1 MRIVTDRGADLA
13 DEQLKDLEVDFL
25 PLMIYFEGNI
35 YKGGEDLT
43 AVEFYQ
49 MLEKS
54 EAFPST
60 SQPSPGDFAKIY
72 RKLADMG
79 EEIFSLHISSGLSG
93 TMNAAM
99 EGAKLVPEAKVT
111 FYDSKTLSVP
121 LGWQVEAAAK
131 MFKAGWPLEKV
142 IKKLDE
148 ISEKANGF
156 YTLSDLK
163 YLVHGGRISHLKG
176 LIASLLKIKPV
187 IGVDK
192 ITGKYETFGQEI
204 TLKRAVGKMLD
215 VIEEMYGAST
225 ELRVQLLNGHNPEGL
240 AYLKEKISQRFKC
253 KFEPSVA
260 IAPVLGAHTGPSMI
274 GLSVA
279 PLAVFADLP

>member
-1 MRIVTDRGADLA
+1 MKIVTDRGADLA
-13 DEQLKDLEVDFL
+13 EEQLKNIEVDFV

-35 YKGGEDLT
+35 YRGGEDLS
-43 AVEFYQ
+43 AVEFYE
-49 MLEKS
+49 MMEKT

-72 RKLADMG
+72 RKLAEMG
-79 EEIFSLHISSGLSG
+79 EEIFSIHISSGLSG
-93 TMNAAM
+93 TMNAAI

-121 LGWQVEAAAK
+121 LGWQVEAAYK
-131 MFKAGWPLEKV
+131 MIKAGWPMERV

-148 ISEKANGF
+148 ISEIANGF
-156 YTLSDLK
+156 YTLSELK

-187 IGVDK
+187 IGMDK
-192 ITGKYETFGQEI
+192 ITGKYDTFGQEI
-204 TLKRAVGKMLD
+204 TLKRAVGKLLD
-215 VIEEMYGAST
+215 VIEEMYGAGT

-240 AYLKEKISQRFKC
+240 ALLKQKISERFPC
-253 KFEPSVA
+253 KFEPTVA

-274 GLSVA
+274 GLAVA
-279 PLAVFADLP
+279 PMKLFADLP